1 MQIKLQP
8 VDQTLTQSIFS
19 FTHENQDY
27 LMVGDQEIIGVDT
40 QEVSDSDIRW
50 FQSMQL
56 LELAPNLLIAHAIA
70 EVRDEEREDF

>member
-1 MQIKLQP
+1 MQITIQP
-8 VDQTLTQSIFS
+8 VEQTLTQSIFS

-27 LMVGDQEIIGVDT
+27 FMVGDQEVIGVDT
-40 QEVSDSDIRW
+40 QDVSDSDIRW

-56 LELAPNLLIAHAIA
+56 LELAPTLHIAHAIA